1 MNTFKA
7 VVEQSTDI
15 VFIVDNKAPY
25 KVVYGNKIFYEQ
37 IGDKLADK
45 SLAGMQ
51 VDEGAFS
58 FHEEFIINL
67 DNEYFSFFME
77 ELKEDHVF
85 LFHRG
90 TKVKITSTAQGA
102 ETRQF
107 SNGEMQFFKL
117 LNEKVP
123 SANFQ
128 LVLDGDGKMC
138 FSYLSDRVKKMF
150 KLEAD
155 GEEITSLDY
164 LLSKVHP
171 MDVGKV
177 LKSIVH
183 SARVKGHWECVF
195 RISVREN
202 AEPLWV
208 LGRAIPEHESDNLYW
223 YGSIVDVSVLKRRE
237 MELEKAKLDAEAS
250 GKVKSDFI
258 STIIH
263 EIRTPLNAISGSVFS
278 LYEEGYAAG
287 QKPLLNNISF
297 ATDSLIIMVNDL
309 LDFQKTEA
317 GKIQLEYKPFN
328 LRELLEQV
336 IGGLKYQAHESKN
349 SLNLIASGH
358 LDLRVVGDRLR
369 LAQVLNN
376 LISNGLKFTNQGR
389 VDVTATIAAET
400 DMDVRVYFEVKD
412 TGIGI
417 ARENLQKVF
426 NEFEQVTQS
435 FDVKYGGTGLG
446 MPITKKLL
454 QLMGSEIQVESEE
467 GKGSTFFFELS
478 FMKPVAS
485 EVGALVYPET
495 LKSQVHNL
503 PVGLKVLLA
512 EDNDVN
518 AIVVLKIIKRWG
530 MVCERVCDGQ
540 EAVELAKRND
550 YDLVLMDVQM
560 PILDGCQAAKRIKEH
575 SSVPIIALTAASK
588 SECCSKHDMAFLD
601 AFVSKPINAAD
612 LKDRIYNLIVPHI
625 S

>member
-183 SARVKGHWECVF
+183 RDRK
-195 RISVREN
+195 SV
-202 AEPLWV
+202 V
-208 LGRAIPEHESDNLYW
+208 
-223 YGSIVDVSVLKRRE
+223 
-237 MELEKAKLDAEAS
+237 
-250 GKVKSDFI
+250 
-258 STIIH
+258 
-263 EIRTPLNAISGSVFS
+263 
-278 LYEEGYAAG
+278 
-287 QKPLLNNISF
+287 
-297 ATDSLIIMVNDL
+297 
-309 LDFQKTEA
+309 
-317 GKIQLEYKPFN
+317 
-328 LRELLEQV
+328 
-336 IGGLKYQAHESKN
+336 
-349 SLNLIASGH
+349 
-358 LDLRVVGDRLR
+358 
-369 LAQVLNN
+369 
-376 LISNGLKFTNQGR
+376 
-389 VDVTATIAAET
+389 
-400 DMDVRVYFEVKD
+400 
-412 TGIGI
+412 
-417 ARENLQKVF
+417 
-426 NEFEQVTQS
+426 
-435 FDVKYGGTGLG
+435 
-446 MPITKKLL
+446 
-454 QLMGSEIQVESEE
+454 
-467 GKGSTFFFELS
+467 
-478 FMKPVAS
+478 
-485 EVGALVYPET
+485 
-495 LKSQVHNL
+495 
-503 PVGLKVLLA
+503 
-512 EDNDVN
+512 
-518 AIVVLKIIKRWG
+518 
-530 MVCERVCDGQ
+530 
-540 EAVELAKRND
+540 
-550 YDLVLMDVQM
+550 
-560 PILDGCQAAKRIKEH
+560 
-575 SSVPIIALTAASK
+575 
-588 SECCSKHDMAFLD
+588 
-601 AFVSKPINAAD
+601 
-612 LKDRIYNLIVPHI
+612 
-625 S
+625 